1 MAGMYYFE
9 NTSSKSY
16 QNFLRKLAEEL
27 TVDNLRS
34 LKFLLHDTLFVG
46 DIGKVPEAHAYIE
59 LLKVNQ
65 IIHENDLSYLRKSF
79 DVIRRNDLI
88 KMIDEFEKSQN
99 QGNDSNKAISASN
112 ADWLK
117 KPSSFQYSQNV
128 FKCFSNNILDDIV
141 DVATDEQGSQEVQFW
156 KKSFLPSSGRR
167 NVKSL
172 NCDDKGSS

>member
-99 QGNDSNKAISASN
+99 QGNDSM
-112 ADWLK
+112 
-117 KPSSFQYSQNV
+117 
-128 FKCFSNNILDDIV
+128 

>member
-99 QGNDSNKAISASN
+99 QGNDS
-112 ADWLK
+112 
-117 KPSSFQYSQNV
+117 
-128 FKCFSNNILDDIV
+128 
-141 DVATDEQGSQEVQFW
+141 
-156 KKSFLPSSGRR
+156 
-167 NVKSL
+167 
-172 NCDDKGSS
+172 